1 MNNNTNQIPTLAK
14 TLEEALVNAMH
25 ITKLSPLEMIY
36 IYPTDNEELFQLF
49 DENMGLVVGSNDIT
63 NRPDVFFSAIS
74 NEGES
79 IITVE
84 DCERYA
90 QRIKEFCSENGFNN
104 IDKGFEFTFLG
115 IQDKIYSNELV
126 IRLFMNT
133 TDNRVAHIVDS
144 FNKKTTALQS
154 VSTLTLT
161 DGVLAGTV
169 KLLSENVGFFQ
180 KRKNRKINQEI
191 IKLTVDLTSQLEP
204 FFLK

>member
-1 MNNNTNQIPTLAK
+1 MDNNTNQIPILAK
-14 TLEEALVNAMH
+14 TLEEALVNAMQ

-84 DCERYA
+84 DCDRYA
-90 QRIKEFCSENGFNN
+90 QRIKDFCSENGFNN
-104 IDKGFEFTFLG
+104 IDNGFEFTYLGTQNKICNNEFVIKLFLNTN
-115 IQDKIYSNELV
+115 DKNVTGLV
-126 IRLFMNT
+126 DF
-133 TDNRVAHIVDS
+133 
-144 FNKKTTALQS
+144 FNKKVIEFQS
-154 VSTLTLT
+154 NSTLKLT
-161 DGVLAGTV
+161 DGVLTGTV

-180 KRKNRKINQEI
+180 KRKNSKINQEI
-191 IKLTVDLTSQLEP
+191 IKLTEDFISQLTP
-204 FFLK
+204 YLSK